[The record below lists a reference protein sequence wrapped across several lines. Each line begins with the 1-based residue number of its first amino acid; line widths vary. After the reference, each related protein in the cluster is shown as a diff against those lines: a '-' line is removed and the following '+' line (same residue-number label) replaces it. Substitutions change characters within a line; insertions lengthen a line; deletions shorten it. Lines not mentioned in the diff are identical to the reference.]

1 MSDMMTNLT
10 MFFFRLIFNRGWLSK
25 EFDVFKCFQPCP
37 SFEPSS
43 ELHPM
48 DPCGNRKYT
57 EDEDNG
63 DAPSATAIG
72 KLQLFAYIYLF

>member
-1 MSDMMTNLT
+1 MSDMMTKLN
-10 MFFFRLIFNRGWLSK
+10 MFFFFRLIFNRGWLSK

-72 KLQLFAYIYLF
+72 KLQLFAYI